1 MNQTPEMDEK
11 KTSSPETAPIAAT
24 AEHNANF
31 EENIRAII
39 RSGKPAS
46 VIRDDLDNYHANDIA
61 EVLETLDTATRKR
74 LYNILSLEM
83 TAEIFTYLDEPAP
96 YLDEL
101 GLDRAAAVLAEMDAD
116 EAVDILENLDPE
128 EKEALIARMDQ
139 ESKDDIHLIF
149 SYDEE
154 QIGSRMTT
162 NYIVIPNN
170 CTIKQAMRHL
180 ISHADDNDNIDTI
193 YVEDENGRYFGA
205 IELKDLITAREY
217 MKLEDII
224 STSYPYVY
232 ADEKSSDCM
241 EELIDYSEDSIPVL
255 DRNHKIIGAITY
267 EDIAEAIDDEMGD
280 DYAKLAGLTSEEDL
294 HEPLL
299 QSLKK
304 RLPWLVL
311 LLFLGMG
318 VSSVVG
324 IFYKINDRI
333 ALLICFQSMI
343 LDMAGNVGTQSLAVT
358 IRVLMDEDISAMQ
371 KLGFIFK
378 EMRIG
383 FLNGLLLGS
392 ASFVVIGIFVHIMKQ
407 KSLFFSFA
415 LSGCVGISLLTA
427 MVISSLVG
435 VLVPMLFHKLKVDPA
450 VASGPLIT
458 TVNDL
463 VAVVTYY
470 GLAEIL
476 LVDVFHLV

>member
-96 YLDEL
+96 YLHEL

-116 EAVDILENLDPE
+116 EAVDILENLDSE

-180 ISHADDNDNIDTI
+180 ISQAEDNDNNAPAYIPFSTAQTLYNAGYGLDEIIFTVKGI
-193 YVEDENGRYFGA
+193 STQEEFDAFEKRFRQQMGARHKFDPEDRRAIGMWSTLENFMMLNGMMNGIALFIWVIGIGTLTAGIVGVSNIMLITVRERTREFGIRKAIGATPFSILKLIIVES
-205 IELKDLITAREY
+205 ILITAVFGYLGMILGIGLTEG
-217 MKLEDII
+217 IN
-224 STSYPYVY
+224 SV
-232 ADEKSSDCM
+232 M
-241 EELIDYSEDSIPVL
+241 EMMNAGKNVSQDDMSIFLNPTVNL
-255 DRNHKIIGAITY
+255 SVALSATALIIGA
-267 EDIAEAIDDEMGD
+267 GV
-280 DYAKLAGLTSEEDL
+280 LAGYF
-294 HEPLL
+294 PAR
-299 QSLKK
+299 KA
-304 RLPWLVL
+304 V
-311 LLFLGMG
+311 
-318 VSSVVG
+318 
-324 IFYKINDRI
+324 KITAI
-333 ALLICFQSMI
+333 
-343 LDMAGNVGTQSLAVT
+343 
-358 IRVLMDEDISAMQ
+358 EAMRN
-371 KLGFIFK
+371 
-378 EMRIG
+378 E
-383 FLNGLLLGS
+383 
-392 ASFVVIGIFVHIMKQ
+392 
-407 KSLFFSFA
+407 
-415 LSGCVGISLLTA
+415 
-427 MVISSLVG
+427 
-435 VLVPMLFHKLKVDPA
+435 
-450 VASGPLIT
+450 
-458 TVNDL
+458 
-463 VAVVTYY
+463 
-470 GLAEIL
+470 
-476 LVDVFHLV
+476 

>member
-96 YLDEL
+96 YLHEL

-180 ISHADDNDNIDTI
+180 ISQAEDNDNIDTI

-232 ADEKSSDCM
+232 ADERSSDCM

-267 EDIAEAIDDEMGD
+267 EDIAEAIEDVTVTYEPRDPGDLANLFHMPESMCDDTKADVSGYRNNVTIHYDSATD
-280 DYAKLAGLTSEEDL
+280 DGNIAHISAVQAPDPRRIAIYRDSFGTALLAGLPKYFAYTDFYHWQVFEPEFLNENKPDVLVYEVVERDLGRMMEDL
-294 HEPLL
+294 E
-299 QSLKK
+299 K
-304 RLPWLVL
+304 
-311 LLFLGMG
+311 
-318 VSSVVG
+318 
-324 IFYKINDRI
+324 
-333 ALLICFQSMI
+333 
-343 LDMAGNVGTQSLAVT
+343 
-358 IRVLMDEDISAMQ
+358 LMPNQ
-371 KLGFIFK
+371 
-378 EMRIG
+378 
-383 FLNGLLLGS
+383 
-392 ASFVVIGIFVHIMKQ
+392 
-407 KSLFFSFA
+407 
-415 LSGCVGISLLTA
+415 
-427 MVISSLVG
+427 
-435 VLVPMLFHKLKVDPA
+435 
-450 VASGPLIT
+450 
-458 TVNDL
+458 
-463 VAVVTYY
+463 
-470 GLAEIL
+470 
-476 LVDVFHLV
+476 

>member
-1 MNQTPEMDEK
+1 
-11 KTSSPETAPIAAT
+11 
-24 AEHNANF
+24 
-31 EENIRAII
+31 
-39 RSGKPAS
+39 
-46 VIRDDLDNYHANDIA
+46 
-61 EVLETLDTATRKR
+61 
-74 LYNILSLEM
+74 M

-96 YLDEL
+96 YLHEL

-180 ISHADDNDNIDTI
+180 ISQAEDNDNIDTI
-193 YVEDENGRYFGA
+193 YV
-205 IELKDLITAREY
+205 
-217 MKLEDII
+217 EDII

-232 ADEKSSDCM
+232 ADERSSDCM

-324 IFYKINDRI
+324 IFEPIVDRI

-371 KLGFIFK
+371 KLGFVFK

>member
-96 YLDEL
+96 YLHEL

-180 ISHADDNDNIDTI
+180 ISQAEDNDNNAPAYIPFSTAQTLYNAGYGLDEIIFTVKGI
-193 YVEDENGRYFGA
+193 STQEEFDAFEKRFRKQMGARHKFDPEDRRAIGMWSTLENFMMLNGMMNGIALFIWVIGIGTLTAGIVGVSNIMLITVRERTREFGIRKA
-205 IELKDLITAREY
+205 IGATPFSILKLIIIESILITAVFGYLGMILGIGLTEG
-217 MKLEDII
+217 IN
-224 STSYPYVY
+224 SV
-232 ADEKSSDCM
+232 M
-241 EELIDYSEDSIPVL
+241 EMMNAGKNVSQDDMSIFLNPTVNL
-255 DRNHKIIGAITY
+255 SVALSATALIIGA
-267 EDIAEAIDDEMGD
+267 GV
-280 DYAKLAGLTSEEDL
+280 LAGYFPARKAVKITAIEAMRSE
-294 HEPLL
+294 
-299 QSLKK
+299 
-304 RLPWLVL
+304 
-311 LLFLGMG
+311 
-318 VSSVVG
+318 
-324 IFYKINDRI
+324 
-333 ALLICFQSMI
+333 
-343 LDMAGNVGTQSLAVT
+343 
-358 IRVLMDEDISAMQ
+358 
-371 KLGFIFK
+371 
-378 EMRIG
+378 
-383 FLNGLLLGS
+383 
-392 ASFVVIGIFVHIMKQ
+392 
-407 KSLFFSFA
+407 
-415 LSGCVGISLLTA
+415 
-427 MVISSLVG
+427 
-435 VLVPMLFHKLKVDPA
+435 
-450 VASGPLIT
+450 
-458 TVNDL
+458 
-463 VAVVTYY
+463 
-470 GLAEIL
+470 
-476 LVDVFHLV
+476 

>member
-96 YLDEL
+96 YLHEL

-180 ISHADDNDNIDTI
+180 ISQAEDNDNIDTI

-241 EELIDYSEDSIPVL
+241 EELIDYS
-255 DRNHKIIGAITY
+255 
-267 EDIAEAIDDEMGD
+267 
-280 DYAKLAGLTSEEDL
+280 
-294 HEPLL
+294 
-299 QSLKK
+299 
-304 RLPWLVL
+304 
-311 LLFLGMG
+311 
-318 VSSVVG
+318 
-324 IFYKINDRI
+324 
-333 ALLICFQSMI
+333 
-343 LDMAGNVGTQSLAVT
+343 
-358 IRVLMDEDISAMQ
+358 
-371 KLGFIFK
+371 
-378 EMRIG
+378 
-383 FLNGLLLGS
+383 
-392 ASFVVIGIFVHIMKQ
+392 
-407 KSLFFSFA
+407 
-415 LSGCVGISLLTA
+415 
-427 MVISSLVG
+427 
-435 VLVPMLFHKLKVDPA
+435 
-450 VASGPLIT
+450 
-458 TVNDL
+458 
-463 VAVVTYY
+463 
-470 GLAEIL
+470 
-476 LVDVFHLV
+476 

>member
-1 MNQTPEMDEK
+1 MNKNLKMDNQNPT
-11 KTSSPETAPIAAT
+11 TSEAQKNMAAE
-24 AEHNANF
+24 EHNANF

-39 RSGKPAS
+39 RSGKPANI
-46 VIRDDLDNYHANDIA
+46 IRDELDNYHANDIA
-61 EVLETLDTATRKR
+61 EVLETLDAATRKR

-96 YLDEL
+96 YLHEL
-101 GLDRAAAVLAEMDAD
+101 GIDRAAAVLAEMDAD
-116 EAVDILENLDPE
+116 EAVDILENLDSV
-128 EKEALIARMDQ
+128 EKESLIARMDQ

-149 SYDEE
+149 SYDED

-162 NYIVIPNN
+162 NYIVIPSS
-170 CTIKQAMRHL
+170 CTIKQAMRQL
-180 ISHADDNDNIDTI
+180 ITQAEDNDNIDTI
-193 YVEDENGRYFGA
+193 YVEDENGQYFGA

-217 MKLEDII
+217 TKLEDII

-232 ADEKSSDCM
+232 ADEKTSDCM

-255 DRNHKIIGAITY
+255 DRDRKIIGVITY

-299 QSLKK
+299 ESLKK

-324 IFYKINDRI
+324 IFEPIVNKI

-358 IRVLMDEDISAMQ
+358 IRVLMDEDISAME
-371 KLGFIFK
+371 KLGFVFK
-378 EMRIG
+378 EVRIG

-392 ASFVVIGIFVHIMKQ
+392 ASFVIIGIFINIFKK
-407 KSLFFSFA
+407 KSLFFSFT

-435 VLVPMLFHKLKVDPA
+435 VLVPMLFHKMKVDPA

-470 GLAEIL
+470 GLAELL
-476 LVDVFHLV
+476 LVDLLHLV

>member
-96 YLDEL
+96 YLHEL

-180 ISHADDNDNIDTI
+180 ISQAEDNDNIDTI

-304 RLPWLVL
+304 RLPWLII
-311 LLFLGMG
+311 LLFLGMV

-324 IFYKINDRI
+324 IFETVVAVIPI
-333 ALLICFQSMI
+333 VMCFQSLI

-358 IRVLMDEDISAMQ
+358 IRVLMDENLNRKDKFGLI
-371 KLGFIFK
+371 LK

-383 FLNGLLLGS
+383 FANGLFLGIMAFVFIGLYVCFIKGNALS
-392 ASFVVIGIFVHIMKQ
+392 YSFLI
-407 KSLFFSFA
+407 
-415 LSGCVGISLLTA
+415 SGCVGVSLMLA

-435 VLVPMLFHKLKVDPA
+435 TTIPLLFHKIKVDPA

-470 GLAEIL
+470 GLVWLFMIEL
-476 LVDVFHLV
+476 LKI

>member
-46 VIRDDLDNYHANDIA
+46 MIRDDLDNYHANDIA

-128 EKEALIARMDQ
+128 KKEALIARMDQ

-180 ISHADDNDNIDTI
+180 ISQAEDNDNIDTI

-311 LLFLGMG
+311 LLLGMG
-318 VSSVVG
+318 VSSVV
-324 IFYKINDRI
+324 IF
-333 ALLICFQSMI
+333 
-343 LDMAGNVGTQSLAVT
+343 
-358 IRVLMDEDISAMQ
+358 
-371 KLGFIFK
+371 
-378 EMRIG
+378 
-383 FLNGLLLGS
+383 
-392 ASFVVIGIFVHIMKQ
+392 
-407 KSLFFSFA
+407 
-415 LSGCVGISLLTA
+415 
-427 MVISSLVG
+427 
-435 VLVPMLFHKLKVDPA
+435 
-450 VASGPLIT
+450 
-458 TVNDL
+458 
-463 VAVVTYY
+463 
-470 GLAEIL
+470 
-476 LVDVFHLV
+476 

>member
-96 YLDEL
+96 YLHEL

-180 ISHADDNDNIDTI
+180 ISQAEDNDNIDTI

-232 ADEKSSDCM
+232 ADERSSDCM

-324 IFYKINDRI
+324 IFEPIVDRI

-358 IRVLMDEDISAMQ
+358 IRVLVDENLTTSK
-371 KLGFIFK
+371 KLHLLWK
-378 EMRIG
+378 EMRVGLVNGALLAVMALG
-383 FLNGLLLGS
+383 FLGCY
-392 ASFVVIGIFVHIMKQ
+392 IH
-407 KSLFFSFA
+407 FFKAYAWGQAFL
-415 LSGCVGISLLTA
+415 LSGCVGVSLIVA

-435 VLVPMLFHKLKVDPA
+435 TVIPMLFHKIHIDPA

-458 TVNDL
+458 TINDL
-463 VAVVTYY
+463 VAVVVYY
-470 GLAEIL
+470 GLAMIVL
-476 LVDVFHLV
+476 IDMFHLG

>member
-96 YLDEL
+96 YLHEL

-180 ISHADDNDNIDTI
+180 ISQAEDNDNIDTI

-324 IFYKINDRI
+324 IFEPIVDRI

-358 IRVLMDEDISAMQ
+358 IRVLVDENLTTSK
-371 KLGFIFK
+371 KLHLLWK
-378 EMRIG
+378 EMRVGLVNGALLAVMALG
-383 FLNGLLLGS
+383 FLGCY
-392 ASFVVIGIFVHIMKQ
+392 IH
-407 KSLFFSFA
+407 FFKAYAWGQAFL
-415 LSGCVGISLLTA
+415 LSGCVGVSLIVA

-435 VLVPMLFHKLKVDPA
+435 TVIPMLFHKIHIDPA

-458 TVNDL
+458 TINDL
-463 VAVVTYY
+463 VAVVVYY
-470 GLAEIL
+470 GLAMIVL
-476 LVDVFHLV
+476 IDMLHLG

>member
-96 YLDEL
+96 YLHEL

-180 ISHADDNDNIDTI
+180 ISQAEDNDNIDTI

-232 ADEKSSDCM
+232 ADERSSDCM
-241 EELIDYSEDSIPVL
+241 EELMQAPSRSMRSRRLNAKWDIPSMRL
-255 DRNHKIIGAITY
+255 FRLKRA
-267 EDIAEAIDDEMGD
+267 
-280 DYAKLAGLTSEEDL
+280 AGTRCILCFLRRSATFRCSM
-294 HEPLL
+294 PTAWAAR
-299 QSLKK
+299 SLSCK
-304 RLPWLVL
+304 W
-311 LLFLGMG
+311 
-318 VSSVVG
+318 
-324 IFYKINDRI
+324 
-333 ALLICFQSMI
+333 
-343 LDMAGNVGTQSLAVT
+343 
-358 IRVLMDEDISAMQ
+358 
-371 KLGFIFK
+371 
-378 EMRIG
+378 
-383 FLNGLLLGS
+383 
-392 ASFVVIGIFVHIMKQ
+392 
-407 KSLFFSFA
+407 
-415 LSGCVGISLLTA
+415 
-427 MVISSLVG
+427 
-435 VLVPMLFHKLKVDPA
+435 
-450 VASGPLIT
+450 
-458 TVNDL
+458 
-463 VAVVTYY
+463 
-470 GLAEIL
+470 
-476 LVDVFHLV
+476 

>member
-96 YLDEL
+96 YLHEL

-180 ISHADDNDNIDTI
+180 ISQAEDNDNIDTI

-255 DRNHKIIGAITY
+255 DRNHRIIGAITY

-324 IFYKINDRI
+324 IFEPIVDRI

-358 IRVLMDEDISAMQ
+358 IRVLVDENLTTSK
-371 KLGFIFK
+371 KLHLLWK
-378 EMRIG
+378 EMRVGLVNGALLALMALG
-383 FLNGLLLGS
+383 FLGCYIHFFKAYAWGQAFLLS
-392 ASFVVIGIFVHIMKQ
+392 S
-407 KSLFFSFA
+407 
-415 LSGCVGISLLTA
+415 CVGVSLIVA

-435 VLVPMLFHKLKVDPA
+435 TVIPMLFHKIHIDPA

-458 TVNDL
+458 TINDL
-463 VAVVTYY
+463 VAVVVYY
-470 GLAEIL
+470 GLAMIVL
-476 LVDVFHLV
+476 IDMLHLG

>member
-96 YLDEL
+96 YLHEL

-180 ISHADDNDNIDTI
+180 ISQAEDNDNIDTI

-324 IFYKINDRI
+324 FFEPIVDRI

-371 KLGFIFK
+371 KLGFVFK

-392 ASFVVIGIFVHIMKQ
+392 ASFVVIGIFIHIMKQ

>member
-1 MNQTPEMDEK
+1 MNKNPEMDK
-11 KTSSPETAPIAAT
+11 KNLDAQETATNIAA
-24 AEHNANF
+24 AEHNENF

-39 RSGKPAS
+39 RSGKPANI
-46 VIRDDLDNYHANDIA
+46 IRDELDNYHANDIA
-61 EVLETLDTATRKR
+61 EVLETLDVATRKR

-96 YLDEL
+96 YLHEL
-101 GLDRAAAVLAEMDAD
+101 GLERAAAVLAEMDAD
-116 EAVDILENLDPE
+116 EAVDILENLEPE
-128 EKEALIARMDQ
+128 EKESLIARMDQ

-162 NYIVIPNN
+162 NYIVIPNT
-170 CTIKQAMRHL
+170 CTIKQAMRQL
-180 ISHADDNDNIDTI
+180 ITQAEDNDNIDTI
-193 YVEDENGRYFGA
+193 YVEDENGQYFGA

-217 MKLEDII
+217 TKLEDII

-232 ADEKSSDCM
+232 ADEKSSECM

-255 DRNHKIIGAITY
+255 DRNRKIIGAITY
-267 EDIAEAIDDEMGD
+267 EDIAEAIDDEMSD

-324 IFYKINDRI
+324 IFESIVNQI

-358 IRVLMDEDISAMQ
+358 IRVLMDEDISAKQ
-371 KLGFIFK
+371 KLGFVFK
-378 EMRIG
+378 ELRIG
-383 FLNGLLLGS
+383 FLNGLLLGT
-392 ASFVVIGIFVHIMKQ
+392 ASFVIIGIFIHIIKK
-407 KSLFFSFA
+407 KSIFFSFA

-470 GLAEIL
+470 GLAALIL
-476 LVDVFHLV
+476 IDIFHLV

>member
-31 EENIRAII
+31 EENI

-96 YLDEL
+96 YLHEL

-180 ISHADDNDNIDTI
+180 ISQAEDNDNIDTI

-324 IFYKINDRI
+324 IFEPIVDRI

-358 IRVLMDEDISAMQ
+358 IRVLMDEDLTARK
-371 KLGFIFK
+371 KLSLLVK
-378 EMRIG
+378 EMKIG
-383 FLNGLLLGS
+383 FLNGTSLGVMALVFLGVYVHVFKGYAWLS
-392 ASFVVIGIFVHIMKQ
+392 AFLI
-407 KSLFFSFA
+407 
-415 LSGCVGISLLTA
+415 SGCVGVSLVAA

-435 VLVPMLFHKLKVDPA
+435 TVIPMFFHRIHIDPA

-470 GLAEIL
+470 GLAA
-476 LVDVFHLV
+476 VFLINIFNI